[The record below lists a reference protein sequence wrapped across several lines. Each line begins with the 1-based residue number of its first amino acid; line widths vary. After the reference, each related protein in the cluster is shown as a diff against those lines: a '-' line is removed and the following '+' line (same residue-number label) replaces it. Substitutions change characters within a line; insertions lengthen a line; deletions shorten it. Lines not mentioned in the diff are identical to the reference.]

1 MKCLENISD
10 IRVHI
15 IILKSIHKA
24 DNNKN
29 NQIVT
34 ETIFPINKLKKLY
47 Y

>member
-34 ETIFPINKLKKLY
+34 ETICPINTFKKLY